1 MEKFLIVIAALF
13 LIFIYLFIRNKKIEK
28 DVALKHLHFELGRLK
43 TRWSYNQATFSELYK
58 VAFDVLSKV
67 TKNTNLT
74 DEQRYN
80 VMHELNDL
88 LNVHIFYRIRMT
100 KNSQEFMKNFDYLWT
115 GLVVMPAEDEKYS
128 LVQKATGSQ
137 GGMISLF
144 WNDRDHFL
152 YSVLSERE
160 YILKLI
166 ESEYLLI
173 KKEGGYSSDLFQLAA
188 KLQQTLITYLGDHP
202 QNAFFRE
209 MNLSAKKL
217 EEIIKSMN
225 Q

>member
-1 MEKFLIVIAALF
+1 MEKFLIVIVGLL
-13 LIFIYLFIRNKKIEK
+13 LIFIYLFIQSKRREK
-28 DVALKHLHFELGRLK
+28 DTALMRLRFELAKLR
-43 TRWSYNQATFSELYK
+43 TRWSYNQAIVPELYK

-74 DEQRYN
+74 DEQRYD

-115 GLVVMPAEDEKYS
+115 GLVTMPAEDEKYS

-160 YILKLI
+160 YILKMI

-173 KKEGGYSSDLFQLAA
+173 KKEGGYSSDLLQLAA
-188 KLQQTLITYLGDHP
+188 KFHQTIIVYLNDHP
-202 QNAFFRE
+202 QNAFAKE
-209 MNLSAKKL
+209 MSLSIKKL
-217 EEIIKSMN
+217 EEIIKAIN
-225 Q
+225 V

>member
-1 MEKFLIVIAALF
+1 MENLLIVIAVLL
-13 LIFIYLFIRNKKIEK
+13 LIFIYLFIQSKRREK
-28 DVALKHLHFELGRLK
+28 DMALMRLRLELSRLR
-43 TRWSYNQATFSELYK
+43 TRWSHNQATVPELYK

-74 DEQRYN
+74 DEQRYD

-88 LNVHIFYRIRMT
+88 LNIHIFYRIRMT

-115 GLVVMPAEDEKYS
+115 GVVVMPVEDEKYS

-166 ESEYLLI
+166 EDEYLSI
-173 KKEGGYSSDLFQLAA
+173 KKEGGYSSDLLQLAA

-202 QNAFFRE
+202 HNAFFRE
-209 MNLSAKKL
+209 MNLSVKRL

>member
-1 MEKFLIVIAALF
+1 MEILLTIIAVLLIILTFLIIHNKKMEKKSAFNDLQLV
-13 LIFIYLFIRNKKIEK
+13 
-28 DVALKHLHFELGRLK
+28 LGKLK
-43 TRWSYNQATFSELYK
+43 TRWSYNQATVSQLYK

-67 TKNTNLT
+67 TENTNLT
-74 DEQRYN
+74 NEQRYA
-80 VMHELNDL
+80 VMHELNSL
-88 LNVHIFYRIRMT
+88 LDVHIFYRIRMM
-100 KNSQEFMKNFDYLWT
+100 KNSKEFMQNFSSLWIGT
-115 GLVVMPAEDEKYS
+115 VAMPAEDEKYS

-152 YSVLSERE
+152 HSVLSEQD
-160 YILKLI
+160 YIFKLI
-166 ESEYLLI
+166 ENEYQLI
-173 KKEGGYSSDLFQLAA
+173 KKGSYSGDLFQLAT

-202 QNAFFRE
+202 QSAFFRE

>member
-1 MEKFLIVIAALF
+1 MQIILIAIAVLLITLTFLIIQNKKREKSAALQCF
-13 LIFIYLFIRNKKIEK
+13 RFRLEK
-28 DVALKHLHFELGRLK
+28 LK
-43 TRWSYNQATFSELYK
+43 TRWSYNQATVSELYK
-58 VAFDVLSKV
+58 VAFDLLLKV

-74 DEQRYN
+74 NEQRYD

-100 KNSQEFMKNFDYLWT
+100 KNSQEFMQNFGSLWT
-115 GLVVMPAEDEKYS
+115 GAVVMPVEDENYS

-152 YSVLSERE
+152 HSVLSEQD
-160 YILKLI
+160 YIFKLI
-166 ESEYLLI
+166 ENEHQLI
-173 KKEGGYSSDLFQLAA
+173 KKGSYSGDLFQLTT

-202 QNAFFRE
+202 QSAFFRE

>member
-1 MEKFLIVIAALF
+1 MRL
-13 LIFIYLFIRNKKIEK
+13 
-28 DVALKHLHFELGRLK
+28 HLELSRLK
-43 TRWSYNQATFSELYK
+43 TRWSYNQATVSELYK

-74 DEQRYN
+74 DEQRYD

-128 LVQKATGSQ
+128 LVQKATGSE

-144 WNDRDHFL
+144 WNDRDNFL

-160 YILKLI
+160 HIFKLI
-166 ESEYLLI
+166 EDEYLSI
-173 KKEGGYSSDLFQLAA
+173 KKAGSYSGDLFQLAT
-188 KLQQTLITYLGDHP
+188 KFQQTLITYLGDHP
-202 QNAFFRE
+202 QNAFAKE
-209 MNLSAKKL
+209 MSLSAQKI
-217 EEIIKSMN
+217 EEIIKSIN